1 MKMRSRSY
9 NTQTVDGVSFRE
21 LVDKHKRSIYY
32 LALKLTGDH
41 HSAEDLSQEVLIKLY
56 RSLEKIKG
64 ESKLST
70 WLYRVTVNTW
80 ISSNRKIS
88 ASMLSYKDNTS
99 LLNMENDPDNS
110 RNQFI
115 SPEPDME
122 SKDLKDHIEK
132 ALNNITDKERA
143 VFILRHYEDLPLKE
157 IARVLKIAE
166 GTVKSLL
173 FRAIRK
179 LQKELS
185 FYVDH
190 PNFER
195 AK

>member
-1 MKMRSRSY
+1 MIKRSGSY
-9 NTQTVDGVSFRE
+9 NKQTEYGVTFRE

-41 HSAEDLSQEVLIKLY
+41 HSAEDISQEVFIKLY
-56 RSLEKIKG
+56 KSLDKIKG

-80 ISSNRKIS
+80 ISSTRKRS
-88 ASMLSYKDNTS
+88 VSMLSYKDNTS
-99 LLNMENDPDNS
+99 LMNMEKEYDNS
-110 RNQFI
+110 GIQLSSHN
-115 SPEPDME
+115 PNME
-122 SKDLKDHIEK
+122 SIDLKDHIEN
-132 ALNNITDKERA
+132 ALNKITDKERA
-143 VFILRHYEDLPLKE
+143 VFVLRHYEDLPLKE
-157 IARVLKIAE
+157 IAKVLKIAE

-173 FRAIRK
+173 FRAIKK

-195 AK
+195 AE